1 VHAQPM
7 GQGARAP
14 SETLGIFCHKSLEF
28 HVSSRPTTVP
38 GMLNVSPV
46 TVCPARNNILA
57 APLAPVYSL
66 CISASEMTYIV
77 SSGALNSTHS
87 LTHSLCIETIY
98 TAVLQATVG
107 NRNDQI

>member
-1 VHAQPM
+1 MHAQPM

-66 CISASEMTYIV
+66 CI
-77 SSGALNSTHS
+77 
-87 LTHSLCIETIY
+87 ETIY